1 MRHWT
6 FDKADQYLLCRRYI
20 PPNATPTFE
29 AALDVHLCF
38 TPNGL
43 NPDSPESGFFLPIA
57 DAGINC
63 RSGRPVFDAAL
74 SRIKQDSEYRQHP
87 PIGSLSFGRGL
98 GRGGS

>member
-6 FDKADQYLLCRRYI
+6 FDKADQYLPCRRYI

-43 NPDSPESGFFLPIA
+43 NPDSPESGFFLLLFVGASLPRDVFFFLNIA
-57 DAGINC
+57 W
-63 RSGRPVFDAAL
+63 
-74 SRIKQDSEYRQHP
+74 Q
-87 PIGSLSFGRGL
+87 
-98 GRGGS
+98 